1 MMKRF
6 VLNDTDQYQIVRF
19 KQPTEAQ
26 RHQAWLQHRR
36 QGVGGSDMSAI
47 LGLNKYMT
55 PYQLWLDKTG
65 RTKHE
70 ELDNWAIVK
79 GRTLEPA
86 LRKRFKRLHPEYL
99 VQDGTDKSFTS
110 RAHPCMQA
118 SLDGIIYD
126 PQLDQY
132 GVLEIKTANA
142 VRAKTD
148 WHNRDGEL
156 TAPDYYV
163 AQVTHY
169 MAVTGFSFAVFYAD
183 IGEREPVEVRVE
195 RDEQDIQT
203 IIHAAEQFWQ
213 FVQDDTM
220 PMLLTAGEVNLI
232 YPQSNGSEIQADP
245 SQAAYLTSL
254 AETYEDITGQ
264 ISELK
269 AKQEALK
276 DKMAVAVGEYDAINT
291 GQYRISY
298 KTTMRKART
307 VPEHTV
313 PASTYRVLRVK
324 EVQE

>member
-1 MMKRF
+1 MKRF
-6 VLNDTDQYQIVRF
+6 TIKDTDQYTLVKF
-19 KQPTEAQ
+19 KQSTEAE
-26 RHQAWLQHRR
+26 RHEAWLQHRR
-36 QGVGGSDMSAI
+36 HGVGGSDMSTI
-47 LGLNKYMT
+47 LGLNKYST

-65 RTKHE
+65 RTQHE

-86 LRKRFKRLHPEYL
+86 LRKRFKLLHPEYL
-99 VQDGTDKSFTS
+99 VQDGTDKSFIS
-110 RAHPCMQA
+110 RKHPCMQA

-126 PQLDQY
+126 PAHNQY

-142 VRAKTD
+142 VRAARD
-148 WHNRDGEL
+148 WHDSDGEL
-156 TAPDYYV
+156 TAPDYYL

-169 MAVTGFSFAVFYAD
+169 MAVTGFSFAIFYAD
-183 IGEREPVEVRVE
+183 IGEREPIEVRVE

-203 IIHAAEQFWQ
+203 VIAAAERFWQ
-213 FVQDDTM
+213 FVTDDTM
-220 PMLLTAGEVNLI
+220 PALQTAQEVSMV
-232 YPQSNGSEIQADP
+232 YPKSNGDEIPAPAEQASEITQTA
-245 SQAAYLTSL
+245 SRYQQVS
-254 AETYEDITGQ
+254 EQ

-269 AKQEALK
+269 AQQDELK
-276 DKMAVAVGEYDAINT
+276 DQLAVAVGEHDAINT

>member
-1 MMKRF
+1 MKRF
-6 VLNDTDQYQIVRF
+6 VLNDTDQFQIIRF

-65 RTKHE
+65 RTPHE

-86 LRKRFKRLHPEYL
+86 LRKRFKRMHPEYL

-126 PQLDQY
+126 QARNQY

-142 VRAKTD
+142 VRAARD
-148 WHNRDGEL
+148 WHDNDGEL
-156 TAPDYYV
+156 TAPDYYL

-203 IIHAAEQFWQ
+203 VIRAAEQFWQ

-220 PMLLTAGEVNLI
+220 PALQTASEVSMM
-232 YPQSNGSEIQADP
+232 YPQSDGDEISAPAEQASEITQTAILYQQV
-245 SQAAYLTSL
+245 S
-254 AETYEDITGQ
+254 EQ

-276 DKMAVAVGEYDAINT
+276 DQLAVAVGEHDAINT
-291 GQYRISY
+291 GRYRISY
-298 KTTMRKART
+298 KTTISKAKT
-307 VPEHTV
+307 VPEHTI

>member
-1 MMKRF
+1 MKRF
-6 VLNDTDQYQIVRF
+6 VLNDTDQYQIIRF

-26 RHQAWLQHRR
+26 RHEAWLQHRR

-47 LGLNKYMT
+47 LGLNKYTT

-86 LRKRFKRLHPEYL
+86 LRKRFKRMHPEYL

-126 PQLDQY
+126 TEHDQY

-142 VRAKTD
+142 VRGAHD
-148 WHNRDGEL
+148 WHDSDGEL

-203 IIHAAEQFWQ
+203 VIHAAEQFWQ

-220 PMLLTAGEVNLI
+220 PALQTASEVSMM
-232 YPQSNGSEIQADP
+232 YPQSDGDEISAPAEQASEITQTAILYQQV
-245 SQAAYLTSL
+245 S
-254 AETYEDITGQ
+254 EQ

-269 AKQEALK
+269 DKQEALK
-276 DKMAVAVGEYDAINT
+276 DQLAVAVGEHDAINT

-307 VPEHTV
+307 VPEHTI